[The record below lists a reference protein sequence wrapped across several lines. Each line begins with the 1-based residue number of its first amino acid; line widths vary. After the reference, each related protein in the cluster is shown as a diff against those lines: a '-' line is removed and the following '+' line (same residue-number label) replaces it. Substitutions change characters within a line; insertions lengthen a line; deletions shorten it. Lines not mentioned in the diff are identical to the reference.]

1 MFHGVGIMSRT
12 YPLLPAAGER
22 TGRRL
27 ACLGASE
34 SWDRLGGLP
43 RALWGVVL
51 GEGAGQVAG
60 TYFRRHRV
68 THETAVFLGG
78 GEGKMRFPVVAMA
91 LAIVAL
97 GGCAGRSPAPVSV
110 VQAQDRYMDC
120 PAILIE
126 VQANNQR
133 LQGLASEEGWK
144 TAQNVGA
151 GVAGLFIW
159 PLWFGMDFQ
168 GTAGKEAAAILAV
181 LAEQRRCGEPEQ

>member
-68 THETAVFLGG
+68 THETAVFFGRWG
-78 GEGKMRFPVVAMA
+78 GENA
-91 LAIVAL
+91 LSS
-97 GGCAGRSPAPVSV
+97 GGDGADHCRSRRLCGTITCAGLGCSSPGP
-110 VQAQDRYMDC
+110 
-120 PAILIE
+120 LH
-126 VQANNQR
+126 
-133 LQGLASEEGWK
+133 GLSRD
-144 TAQNVGA
+144 
-151 GVAGLFIW
+151 
-159 PLWFGMDFQ
+159 PD
-168 GTAGKEAAAILAV
+168 
-181 LAEQRRCGEPEQ
+181 